1 MDFET
6 LTNYT
11 NKKYKKLKNNAYF
24 SYSVHGFTHLISG
37 EQSPTQK
44 GLDPHLLC
52 LSDVDEPT
60 LESALL
66 SEQAKHADSPQLV
79 EELFLPEPPHHWVD

>member
-1 MDFET
+1 MEQHT
-6 LTNYT
+6 LEH
-11 NKKYKKLKNNAYF
+11 F
-24 SYSVHGFTHLISG
+24 ISG

-66 SEQAKHADSPQLV
+66 SEQAKHADTPQLV
-79 EELFLPEPPHHWVD
+79 EELFLPEPPHHWID